1 MFDTLTDKLNGV
13 FQRLTGKGRLTERD
27 VDEGL
32 REVRRALLEADVDF
46 RVARDFV
53 ARVRER
59 ALGGDVLESLSPGQ
73 QVVKIVNDEMTAILN
88 GGETTS
94 SPFPAKPPTVVMM
107 AGLQGSGKTTT
118 AAKLALHLRRQGHHP
133 LLVAAD
139 LRRPAAVEQLAVL
152 GKQLDVPVYR
162 EDGSTA
168 VKAATNG
175 VAHARQLGLSFAIVD
190 TGGRLE
196 IDGDMMEELRQV
208 YAAVSPHETLLVV
221 DSMTGQVAVY
231 HCPRLQRV
239 RGASLGLI
247 LTKMDGDARGG
258 AALSI
263 SQVTGIPIKFMGTG
277 ERTDALEPFFPD
289 RTASRILGMGD
300 VLTLVEKAQEAV
312 GEKQARE
319 MERKIRRATF
329 DLEDFLEQLQGV
341 KQMGSLSS
349 IMEMIPGFSQLS
361 KRLPSDALDGAG
373 LVKAEAII
381 RSMTTQERRDPS
393 ILNGSRRRRIARGS
407 GTTPQD
413 VNQILNQFRQA
424 QKMMKQFSQGRGPT
438 QPDGHVS
445 VGSCNRD
452 RRPSQC
458 PTAPQSPR
466 SRSLT

>member
-1 MFDTLTDKLNGV
+1 M
-13 FQRLTGKGRLTERD
+13 
-27 VDEGL
+27 
-32 REVRRALLEADVDF
+32 RRALLEADVDF

-73 QVVKIVNDEMTAILN
+73 QVVKIVNDEMTAILTA
-88 GGETTS
+88 GDHKLGVS
-94 SPFPAKPPTVVMM
+94 SQAPTVVMM

-139 LRRPAAVEQLAVL
+139 LRRPAAIEQLAVL

-168 VKAATNG
+168 VKTATNG
-175 VAHARQLGLSFAIVD
+175 VAHARQLGLSFVIVD

-196 IDGDMMEELRQV
+196 IDDEMMEELRQV

-221 DSMTGQVAVY
+221 DSMTGQVAVTTAQGFNEY
-231 HCPRLQRV
+231 V
-239 RGASLGLI
+239 GITGLI

-277 ERTDALEPFFPD
+277 ERNDALEPFFPD

-300 VLTLVEKAQEAV
+300 VLTLVERAQEV
-312 GEKQARE
+312 VDEKKARE

-349 IMEMIPGFSQLS
+349 IVEMIPGFSQIS
-361 KRLPSDALDGAG
+361 KRLPSDALDSGG

-381 RSMTTQERRDPS
+381 RSMTPQERRDPS

-424 QKMMKQFSQGRGPT
+424 QKMMKQLSQGRGPRNLMGMF
-438 QPDGHVS
+438 Q
-445 VGSCNRD
+445 
-452 RRPSQC
+452 
-458 PTAPQSPR
+458 
-466 SRSLT
+466 

>member
-13 FQRLTGKGRLTERD
+13 FQRLTGRGRLTERD

-59 ALGGDVLESLSPGQ
+59 ALGVDVLESLSPGQ
-73 QVVKIVNDEMTAILN
+73 QVVKIVNDEMTAILTA
-88 GGETTS
+88 GDHKLTVS
-94 SPFPAKPPTVVMM
+94 SQAPTVVMM

-221 DSMTGQVAVY
+221 DSMTGQVAVTTAQGFNEY
-231 HCPRLQRV
+231 V
-239 RGASLGLI
+239 GITGLI

-263 SQVTGIPIKFMGTG
+263 SKVTGIPIKFMGTG

-424 QKMMKQFSQGRGPT
+424 QKMMKQFSQGRGPRNLM
-438 QPDGHVS
+438 GMF
-445 VGSCNRD
+445 R
-452 RRPSQC
+452 
-458 PTAPQSPR
+458 
-466 SRSLT
+466 

>member
-73 QVVKIVNDEMTAILN
+73 QVVKIVNDEMTAILTA
-88 GGETTS
+88 GDHKLTVS
-94 SPFPAKPPTVVMM
+94 SQAPTVVMM

-196 IDGDMMEELRQV
+196 IDGDMMEELRQI

-221 DSMTGQVAVY
+221 DSMTGQVAVTTAQGFNEY
-231 HCPRLQRV
+231 V
-239 RGASLGLI
+239 GITGLI

-424 QKMMKQFSQGRGPT
+424 QKMMKQFSQGRGPRNLM
-438 QPDGHVS
+438 GMF
-445 VGSCNRD
+445 R
-452 RRPSQC
+452 
-458 PTAPQSPR
+458 
-466 SRSLT
+466 

>member
-1 MFDTLTDKLNGV
+1 MFDTLTEKLNGV
-13 FQRLTGKGRLTERD
+13 FQRLTGRGRLTERD

-59 ALGGDVLESLSPGQ
+59 ALGSDVLESLSPGQ
-73 QVVKIVNDEMTAILN
+73 QVVKIVNDEMTAIL
-88 GGETTS
+88 TS
-94 SPFPAKPPTVVMM
+94 GDHKLSVSSQAPTVVMM

-139 LRRPAAVEQLAVL
+139 LRRPAAIEQLAVL
-152 GKQLDVPVYR
+152 GRQLDVPVYR

-175 VAHARQLGLSFAIVD
+175 VSRARELGLSFAIVD

-196 IDGDMMEELRQV
+196 IDDEMMEELRQV
-208 YAAVSPHETLLVV
+208 YAAISPHETLLVV
-221 DSMTGQVAVY
+221 DAMTGQVAVTTAQGFNEY
-231 HCPRLQRV
+231 V
-239 RGASLGLI
+239 GITGLI

-263 SQVTGIPIKFMGTG
+263 SQVTGVPIKFMGTG

-300 VLTLVEKAQEAV
+300 VLTLVERAQEAV
-312 GEKQARE
+312 GEKQAKE

-361 KRLPSDALDGAG
+361 KRLPSDTLDSSG

-381 RSMTTQERRDPS
+381 RSMTPQERRDPS

-424 QKMMKQFSQGRGPT
+424 QKMMKQISQGRGPRNLM
-438 QPDGHVS
+438 GMF
-445 VGSCNRD
+445 R
-452 RRPSQC
+452 
-458 PTAPQSPR
+458 
-466 SRSLT
+466 

>member
-13 FQRLTGKGRLTERD
+13 FQRLTGRGRLTERD

-59 ALGGDVLESLSPGQ
+59 ALVGDVLESLSPGQ
-73 QVVKIVNDEMTAILN
+73 QVVKIVNDEMTAILTA
-88 GGETTS
+88 GDHKLTVS
-94 SPFPAKPPTVVMM
+94 SQAPTVVMM

-208 YAAVSPHETLLVV
+208 YAAVSPHETLLVL
-221 DSMTGQVAVY
+221 DSMTGQVAVTTAQGFNEY
-231 HCPRLQRV
+231 V
-239 RGASLGLI
+239 GITGLI

-381 RSMTTQERRDPS
+381 RSMTSQERRDPS

-424 QKMMKQFSQGRGPT
+424 QKMMKQFSQGRGPRNLM
-438 QPDGHVS
+438 GMF
-445 VGSCNRD
+445 R
-452 RRPSQC
+452 
-458 PTAPQSPR
+458 
-466 SRSLT
+466 

>member
-1 MFDTLTDKLNGV
+1 MFDTLTEKLNGV
-13 FQRLTGKGRLTERD
+13 FQRLTGRGRLTERD

-53 ARVRER
+53 ARVKER
-59 ALGGDVLESLSPGQ
+59 ALGNDVLDSLSPGQ
-73 QVVKIVNDEMTAILN
+73 QVVKIVSDEMTAIL
-88 GGETTS
+88 TS
-94 SPFPAKPPTVVMM
+94 GDHKLGVSSQSPTVVMM

-139 LRRPAAVEQLAVL
+139 MRRPAAMEQLAVL
-152 GKQLDVPVYR
+152 GRQLDVPVYR

-175 VAHARQLGLSFAIVD
+175 ITHARDLGLSFVIVD

-196 IDGDMMEELRQV
+196 IDTEMMEELREV
-208 YAAVSPHETLLVV
+208 HDAISPYETLLVL
-221 DSMTGQVAVY
+221 DAMTGQVAVTTAQGFNEY
-231 HCPRLQRV
+231 V
-239 RGASLGLI
+239 GVTGLI

-312 GEKQARE
+312 GEKQAKE

-361 KRLPSDALDGAG
+361 KRLPSDALDSSG

-381 RSMTTQERRDPS
+381 RSMTPQERRDPS

-424 QKMMKQFSQGRGPT
+424 QKMMKQISQGR
-438 QPDGHVS
+438 
-445 VGSCNRD
+445 
-452 RRPSQC
+452 
-458 PTAPQSPR
+458 APR
-466 SRSLT
+466 NLMGMLR

>member
-1 MFDTLTDKLNGV
+1 MFETLTDKLNGV
-13 FQRLTGKGRLTERD
+13 FQRLTGKGRLTERE

-59 ALGGDVLESLSPGQ
+59 ALGSDVLESLSPGQ
-73 QVVKIVNDEMTAILN
+73 QVVKIVNDEMTSILTA
-88 GGETTS
+88 GDHRLTPS
-94 SPFPAKPPTVVMM
+94 SQAPTVVMM

-175 VAHARQLGLSFAIVD
+175 VAQARQLGLSFAIVD

-196 IDGDMMEELRQV
+196 IDDEMMEELRQV
-208 YAAVSPHETLLVV
+208 YDAVSPHETMLVV
-221 DSMTGQVAVY
+221 DAMTGQVAVTTAQGFNEY
-231 HCPRLQRV
+231 V
-239 RGASLGLI
+239 GVTGLI

-300 VLTLVEKAQEAV
+300 VLTLVERAQEV
-312 GEKQARE
+312 VDEKQARE
-319 MERKIRRATF
+319 IERKIRRATF
-329 DLEDFLEQLQGV
+329 DLQDFLEQLQGV

-361 KRLPSDALDGAG
+361 KRLPSDALDSGG

-381 RSMTTQERRDPS
+381 RSMTPQERRDPS

-424 QKMMKQFSQGRGPT
+424 QKMMKQFSQGRGPRNLM
-438 QPDGHVS
+438 GMF
-445 VGSCNRD
+445 R
-452 RRPSQC
+452 
-458 PTAPQSPR
+458 
-466 SRSLT
+466 

>member
-13 FQRLTGKGRLTERD
+13 FQRLTGRGRLTERD

-73 QVVKIVNDEMTAILN
+73 QVVKIVNDEMTAILTA
-88 GGETTS
+88 GDHKLTVS
-94 SPFPAKPPTVVMM
+94 SQAPTVVMM

-221 DSMTGQVAVY
+221 DSMTGQVAVTTAQGFNEY
-231 HCPRLQRV
+231 V
-239 RGASLGLI
+239 GITGLI

-424 QKMMKQFSQGRGPT
+424 QKMMKQFSQGRGPRNLM
-438 QPDGHVS
+438 GMF
-445 VGSCNRD
+445 R
-452 RRPSQC
+452 
-458 PTAPQSPR
+458 
-466 SRSLT
+466 

>member
-1 MFDTLTDKLNGV
+1 MFDTLTEKLNGV
-13 FQRLTGKGRLTERD
+13 FQRLTGRGRLTERD

-53 ARVRER
+53 ARVKER
-59 ALGGDVLESLSPGQ
+59 ALGSDVLESLSPGQ
-73 QVVKIVNDEMTAILN
+73 QVVKIVSDEMTAIL
-88 GGETTS
+88 TS
-94 SPFPAKPPTVVMM
+94 GDHKLGVSSQSPTVVMM

-139 LRRPAAVEQLAVL
+139 MRRPAAIEQLAVL
-152 GKQLDVPVYR
+152 GRQLDVPVYR

-175 VAHARQLGLSFAIVD
+175 ITHARDLGLSFVIVD

-196 IDGDMMEELRQV
+196 IDTEMMEELREV
-208 YAAVSPHETLLVV
+208 HDAISPYETLLVL
-221 DSMTGQVAVY
+221 DAMTGQVAVTTAQGFNEY
-231 HCPRLQRV
+231 V
-239 RGASLGLI
+239 GVTGLI

-312 GEKQARE
+312 GEKQAKE

-361 KRLPSDALDGAG
+361 KRLPSDALDSSG

-381 RSMTTQERRDPS
+381 RSMTPQERRDPS

-424 QKMMKQFSQGRGPT
+424 QKMMKQISQGR
-438 QPDGHVS
+438 
-445 VGSCNRD
+445 
-452 RRPSQC
+452 
-458 PTAPQSPR
+458 APR
-466 SRSLT
+466 NLMGMLR

>member
-1 MFDTLTDKLNGV
+1 MFDTLTEKLNGV
-13 FQRLTGKGRLTERD
+13 FQRLTGRGRLTERD

-53 ARVRER
+53 ARVKER
-59 ALGGDVLESLSPGQ
+59 ALGNDVLESLSPGQ
-73 QVVKIVNDEMTAILN
+73 QVVKIVNDEMTAIL
-88 GGETTS
+88 TS
-94 SPFPAKPPTVVMM
+94 GDHKLGVSSQPPTVVMM

-152 GKQLDVPVYR
+152 GRQLDVPVYR
-162 EDGSTA
+162 EEGSTA

-175 VAHARQLGLSFAIVD
+175 VAHARDLGLSFTIVD

-196 IDGDMMEELRQV
+196 IDDEMMDELRQV
-208 YAAVSPHETLLVV
+208 YAAISPHETLLVV
-221 DSMTGQVAVY
+221 DAMTGQVAVTTAQGFNEY
-231 HCPRLQRV
+231 V
-239 RGASLGLI
+239 GITGLI

-300 VLTLVEKAQEAV
+300 VLTLVERAQEAV
-312 GEKQARE
+312 GESQAKE
-319 MERKIRRATF
+319 MERKIRRAAF

-361 KRLPSDALDGAG
+361 KRLPSDALDSSG

-381 RSMTTQERRDPS
+381 RSMTPQERRDPS

-424 QKMMKQFSQGRGPT
+424 QKMMKQFSQGKGPRNLM
-438 QPDGHVS
+438 GMF
-445 VGSCNRD
+445 R
-452 RRPSQC
+452 
-458 PTAPQSPR
+458 
-466 SRSLT
+466 

>member
-73 QVVKIVNDEMTAILN
+73 QVVKIVNDEMTAILTA
-88 GGETTS
+88 GDHKLTVS
-94 SPFPAKPPTVVMM
+94 SQAPTVVMM

-118 AAKLALHLRRQGHHP
+118 AAKLALYLRRQGHHP

-221 DSMTGQVAVY
+221 DSMTGQVAVTTAQGFNEY
-231 HCPRLQRV
+231 V
-239 RGASLGLI
+239 GITGLI

-424 QKMMKQFSQGRGPT
+424 QKMMKQFSQGRGPRNLM
-438 QPDGHVS
+438 GMF
-445 VGSCNRD
+445 R
-452 RRPSQC
+452 
-458 PTAPQSPR
+458 
-466 SRSLT
+466 

>member
-1 MFDTLTDKLNGV
+1 MFETLTDKLNGV
-13 FQRLTGKGRLTERD
+13 FQRLTGKGRLTERE

-59 ALGGDVLESLSPGQ
+59 ALGSDVLESLSPGQ
-73 QVVKIVNDEMTAILN
+73 QVVKIVNDEMTSILTA
-88 GGETTS
+88 GDHRLTPS
-94 SPFPAKPPTVVMM
+94 SQAPTVVMM

-175 VAHARQLGLSFAIVD
+175 VAQARQLGLSFAIVD

-196 IDGDMMEELRQV
+196 IDDEMMEELRQV

-221 DSMTGQVAVY
+221 DAMTGQVAVTTAQGFNEY
-231 HCPRLQRV
+231 V
-239 RGASLGLI
+239 GVTGLI

-289 RTASRILGMGD
+289 RIASRILGMGD
-300 VLTLVEKAQEAV
+300 VLTLVERAQEV
-312 GEKQARE
+312 VDEKQARE
-319 MERKIRRATF
+319 IERKIRRATF

-361 KRLPSDALDGAG
+361 KRLPSDALDSSG

-381 RSMTTQERRDPS
+381 RSMTPQERRDPS

-424 QKMMKQFSQGRGPT
+424 QKMMKQFSQGRGPRNLM
-438 QPDGHVS
+438 GMF
-445 VGSCNRD
+445 R
-452 RRPSQC
+452 
-458 PTAPQSPR
+458 
-466 SRSLT
+466 

>member
-1 MFDTLTDKLNGV
+1 MFETLTDKLNGV
-13 FQRLTGKGRLTERD
+13 FQRLTGKGRLTERE

-59 ALGGDVLESLSPGQ
+59 ALGSDVLESLSPGQ
-73 QVVKIVNDEMTAILN
+73 QVVKIVNDEMTSILTA
-88 GGETTS
+88 GDHRLTPS
-94 SPFPAKPPTVVMM
+94 SQAPTVVMM

-196 IDGDMMEELRQV
+196 IDDEMMEELRQV

-221 DSMTGQVAVY
+221 DAMTGQVAVTTAQGFNEY
-231 HCPRLQRV
+231 V
-239 RGASLGLI
+239 GVTGLI

-277 ERTDALEPFFPD
+277 ERNDALEPFFPD
-289 RTASRILGMGD
+289 RIASRILGMGD
-300 VLTLVEKAQEAV
+300 VLTLVERAQEV
-312 GEKQARE
+312 VDEKQARE
-319 MERKIRRATF
+319 IERKIRRATF

-361 KRLPSDALDGAG
+361 KKLPSDALDSSG

-381 RSMTTQERRDPS
+381 RSMTPQERRDPS

-424 QKMMKQFSQGRGPT
+424 QKMMKQFSQGRGPRNLM
-438 QPDGHVS
+438 GMF
-445 VGSCNRD
+445 R
-452 RRPSQC
+452 
-458 PTAPQSPR
+458 
-466 SRSLT
+466 

>member
-73 QVVKIVNDEMTAILN
+73 QVVKIVNDEMTAILTA
-88 GGETTS
+88 GDHKLTVS
-94 SPFPAKPPTVVMM
+94 SQAPTVVMM

-221 DSMTGQVAVY
+221 DSMTGQVAVTTAQGFNEY
-231 HCPRLQRV
+231 V
-239 RGASLGLI
+239 GITGLI

-263 SQVTGIPIKFMGTG
+263 SKVTGIPIKFMGTG

-424 QKMMKQFSQGRGPT
+424 QKMMKQFSQGRGPRNLM
-438 QPDGHVS
+438 GMF
-445 VGSCNRD
+445 R
-452 RRPSQC
+452 
-458 PTAPQSPR
+458 
-466 SRSLT
+466 

>member
-13 FQRLTGKGRLTERD
+13 FQRLTGRGRLTERD

-73 QVVKIVNDEMTAILN
+73 QVVKIVNDEMTAILTA
-88 GGETTS
+88 GDHKLTVS
-94 SPFPAKPPTVVMM
+94 SQAPTVVMM

-152 GKQLDVPVYR
+152 GRQLDVPVYR
-162 EDGSTA
+162 EDGSAA

-196 IDGDMMEELRQV
+196 IDGDMMEELRLV

-221 DSMTGQVAVY
+221 DSMTGQVAVTTAQGFNEY
-231 HCPRLQRV
+231 V
-239 RGASLGLI
+239 GITGLI

-312 GEKQARE
+312 GEKQARD

-381 RSMTTQERRDPS
+381 RSMTPQERRDPS

-424 QKMMKQFSQGRGPT
+424 QKMMKQFSQGRGPRNLMGMF
-438 QPDGHVS
+438 Q
-445 VGSCNRD
+445 
-452 RRPSQC
+452 
-458 PTAPQSPR
+458 
-466 SRSLT
+466 

>member
-1 MFDTLTDKLNGV
+1 MFDTLTEKLNGV
-13 FQRLTGKGRLTERD
+13 FQRLTGRGRLTERD

-53 ARVRER
+53 ARVKER
-59 ALGGDVLESLSPGQ
+59 ALGNDVLESLSPGQ
-73 QVVKIVNDEMTAILN
+73 QVVKIVNDEMTTIL
-88 GGETTS
+88 TS
-94 SPFPAKPPTVVMM
+94 GDHKLGVSSQPPTVIMM

-118 AAKLALHLRRQGHHP
+118 ASKLALHLRRQGHHP

-152 GKQLDVPVYR
+152 GRQLDVPVYR
-162 EDGSTA
+162 EEGSTA

-175 VAHARQLGLSFAIVD
+175 VAHARDLGLSFAIVD

-196 IDGDMMEELRQV
+196 IDDEMMDELRQV
-208 YAAVSPHETLLVV
+208 YASISPHETLLVV
-221 DSMTGQVAVY
+221 DAMTGQVAVTTAQGFNEY
-231 HCPRLQRV
+231 V
-239 RGASLGLI
+239 GITGLI

-300 VLTLVEKAQEAV
+300 VLTLVERAQEAV
-312 GEKQARE
+312 GESQAKE

-361 KRLPSDALDGAG
+361 KRLPSDALDSSG

-381 RSMTTQERRDPS
+381 RSMTPQERRDPS

-424 QKMMKQFSQGRGPT
+424 QKMMKQFSQGKGPRNLM
-438 QPDGHVS
+438 GMF
-445 VGSCNRD
+445 R
-452 RRPSQC
+452 
-458 PTAPQSPR
+458 
-466 SRSLT
+466 

>member
-13 FQRLTGKGRLTERD
+13 FQRLTGRGRLTERD

-73 QVVKIVNDEMTAILN
+73 QVVKIVNDEMTAILTA
-88 GGETTS
+88 GDHKLTVS
-94 SPFPAKPPTVVMM
+94 SQAPTVVMM

-221 DSMTGQVAVY
+221 DSMTGQVAVTTAQGFNEY
-231 HCPRLQRV
+231 V
-239 RGASLGLI
+239 GITGLI

-424 QKMMKQFSQGRGPT
+424 QKMMKQFSQGRGPRNLM
-438 QPDGHVS
+438 GIF
-445 VGSCNRD
+445 R
-452 RRPSQC
+452 
-458 PTAPQSPR
+458 
-466 SRSLT
+466 

>member
-1 MFDTLTDKLNGV
+1 MFDILTEKLNGV
-13 FQRLTGKGRLTERD
+13 FQRLTGRGRLTERD

-53 ARVRER
+53 ARVKER
-59 ALGGDVLESLSPGQ
+59 ALGNDVLESLSPGQ
-73 QVVKIVNDEMTAILN
+73 QVVKIVNEEMTAIL
-88 GGETTS
+88 TS
-94 SPFPAKPPTVVMM
+94 GDHKLGVSSQPPTVVMM

-139 LRRPAAVEQLAVL
+139 LRRPAAIEQLAVL
-152 GKQLDVPVYR
+152 GRQLDVPVYH
-162 EDGSTA
+162 EEGSTA

-175 VAHARQLGLSFAIVD
+175 VAHARDLRLSFAIVD

-196 IDGDMMEELRQV
+196 IDDEMMDELRQV
-208 YAAVSPHETLLVV
+208 YAAISPHETLLVV
-221 DSMTGQVAVY
+221 DAMTGQVAVNTAQGFNEY
-231 HCPRLQRV
+231 V
-239 RGASLGLI
+239 GITGLI

-258 AALSI
+258 ASLSI

-300 VLTLVEKAQEAV
+300 VLTLVERAQEVV
-312 GEKQARE
+312 GEKQAKE

-361 KRLPSDALDGAG
+361 KRLPSDALDSSG

-381 RSMTTQERRDPS
+381 RSMTPQERRDPS

-424 QKMMKQFSQGRGPT
+424 QKMMKQFSQGKGPRNLM
-438 QPDGHVS
+438 GMF
-445 VGSCNRD
+445 R
-452 RRPSQC
+452 
-458 PTAPQSPR
+458 
-466 SRSLT
+466 

>member
-1 MFDTLTDKLNGV
+1 MFDTLTEKLNGV
-13 FQRLTGKGRLTERD
+13 FQRLTGRGRLTERD

-53 ARVRER
+53 ARVKER
-59 ALGGDVLESLSPGQ
+59 ALGNDVLESLSPGQ
-73 QVVKIVNDEMTAILN
+73 QVVKIVNDEMTAIL
-88 GGETTS
+88 TS
-94 SPFPAKPPTVVMM
+94 GDHKLGVSSQPPTVVMM

-139 LRRPAAVEQLAVL
+139 LRRPAAIEQLTVL
-152 GKQLDVPVYR
+152 GRQLDVPVYR
-162 EDGSTA
+162 EEGSNA
-168 VKAATNG
+168 VRAATNG
-175 VAHARQLGLSFAIVD
+175 VAHARDLRLSFAIVD

-196 IDGDMMEELRQV
+196 IDDEMMDELRQV
-208 YAAVSPHETLLVV
+208 YTAISPHETLLVV
-221 DSMTGQVAVY
+221 DAMTGQVAVTTAQGFNEY
-231 HCPRLQRV
+231 V
-239 RGASLGLI
+239 GITGLI

-300 VLTLVEKAQEAV
+300 VLTLVERAQEVV
-312 GEKQARE
+312 GEKQAKE

-361 KRLPSDALDGAG
+361 KRLPSDALDSSG

-381 RSMTTQERRDPS
+381 RSMTPQERRDPS

-424 QKMMKQFSQGRGPT
+424 QKMMKQFSQGKGPRNLM
-438 QPDGHVS
+438 GMF
-445 VGSCNRD
+445 R
-452 RRPSQC
+452 
-458 PTAPQSPR
+458 
-466 SRSLT
+466 

>member
-1 MFDTLTDKLNGV
+1 MFETLTDKLNGV
-13 FQRLTGKGRLTERD
+13 FQRLTGKGRLTERE

-59 ALGGDVLESLSPGQ
+59 ALGSDVLESLSPGQ
-73 QVVKIVNDEMTAILN
+73 QVVKIVNDEMTSILTA
-88 GGETTS
+88 GDHRLTPS
-94 SPFPAKPPTVVMM
+94 SQAPTVVMM

-162 EDGSTA
+162 EVGSTA

-175 VAHARQLGLSFAIVD
+175 VAQARQLGLSFAIVD

-196 IDGDMMEELRQV
+196 IDNEMMEELKQV

-221 DSMTGQVAVY
+221 DAMTGQVAVTTAQGFNEY
-231 HCPRLQRV
+231 V
-239 RGASLGLI
+239 GVTGLI

-289 RTASRILGMGD
+289 RIASRILGMGD
-300 VLTLVEKAQEAV
+300 VLTLVERAQEV
-312 GEKQARE
+312 VDEKQARE
-319 MERKIRRATF
+319 IERKIRRATF

-361 KRLPSDALDGAG
+361 KKLPSDALDSSG

-381 RSMTTQERRDPS
+381 RSMTPQERRDPS

-424 QKMMKQFSQGRGPT
+424 QKMMKQFSQGRGPRNLM
-438 QPDGHVS
+438 GMF
-445 VGSCNRD
+445 R
-452 RRPSQC
+452 
-458 PTAPQSPR
+458 
-466 SRSLT
+466 

>member
-13 FQRLTGKGRLTERD
+13 FQRLTGRGRLTEKD
-27 VDEGL
+27 VDEAL

-73 QVVKIVNDEMTAILN
+73 QVVKIVNDEMTAILTA
-88 GGETTS
+88 GDHKLGVS
-94 SPFPAKPPTVVMM
+94 SQAPTVVMM

-139 LRRPAAVEQLAVL
+139 LRRPAAIEQLAVL

-168 VKAATNG
+168 VKTATNG
-175 VAHARQLGLSFAIVD
+175 VAHARQLGLSFVIVD

-196 IDGDMMEELRQV
+196 IDDEMMEELRQV

-221 DSMTGQVAVY
+221 DSMTGQVAVTTAQGFNEY
-231 HCPRLQRV
+231 V
-239 RGASLGLI
+239 GITGLI

-277 ERTDALEPFFPD
+277 ERNDALEPFFPD

-300 VLTLVEKAQEAV
+300 VLTLVERAQEV
-312 GEKQARE
+312 VDEKKARE

-349 IMEMIPGFSQLS
+349 IVEMIPGFSQIS
-361 KRLPSDALDGAG
+361 KRLPSDALDSGG

-381 RSMTTQERRDPS
+381 RSMTPQERRDPS

-424 QKMMKQFSQGRGPT
+424 QKMMKQLSQGRGPRNLMGMF
-438 QPDGHVS
+438 Q
-445 VGSCNRD
+445 
-452 RRPSQC
+452 
-458 PTAPQSPR
+458 
-466 SRSLT
+466 